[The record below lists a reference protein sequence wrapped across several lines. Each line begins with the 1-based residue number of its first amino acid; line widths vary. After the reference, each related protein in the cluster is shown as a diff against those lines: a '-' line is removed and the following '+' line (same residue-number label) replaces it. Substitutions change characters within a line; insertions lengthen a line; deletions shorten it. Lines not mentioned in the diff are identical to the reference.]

1 MAGLDYLIIGLYL
14 CVIIWLGSS
23 FASRQTSAS
32 EYFLI
37 SRSVPWWAVCF
48 TVVATETSTLTFI
61 GIPAQTYAAS
71 GNLTFLQLALGYIA
85 GRFVISAVFIPR
97 YFARE
102 LMTSYEVLHQRF
114 GAPVRNLG
122 SGMFLLTRSAADG
135 IRLFATS
142 AVVATLVGVPVWVAI
157 LVLGVAMIVYTFYG
171 GASAVIWTDV
181 VQMFV
186 YLAGALIVLWFA
198 LAGLPGGLSD
208 VWTFGESTG
217 RFRMFDLRL
226 DFFRA
231 YTFWAGVVGGV
242 TLTLATHGTDQ
253 FLVQRLLT
261 ARSQRD
267 AQLGLSLSGI
277 LVFLQFGLFLVIGV
291 ALAAYY
297 QQGTAPVLTRA
308 DMLIPTFVRD
318 HVPAGLAGFVVAA
331 IVAAALSPSINSLA
345 ATTVNDFYLKY
356 WNPTASDAQMLSVAH
371 RATIGW
377 GVVQIAI
384 ALLATQLTQSVLDA
398 GLAVLGLGA
407 GPVLGAFLVATWKR
421 RVPAMQVATGML
433 IAWVVVFSTY
443 WFSPVAWPWYS
454 PIGAG
459 VTLLIA
465 TLPLRT
471 VATAA
476 LVMVTTFGTTACGG
490 DEAPPAQTLDG
501 AIEVTVQAA
510 RVALLRNVV
519 NANGQ
524 VTPHPEGDWTI
535 HAAETAVVAEMPI
548 KEGEPVKIGD
558 LLVRFE
564 VGSRTASIQATEFEI
579 TQLTNTLD
587 AAKAR
592 LGERTALFQKGLTAR
607 QDVDIAKG
615 EVANAE
621 SSLTVAKATLASLRA
636 AEERD
641 RVRARFPGVVLQRFH
656 YEGDLVTA
664 TGADPVLRVVDPTR
678 VQIALDVPLADA
690 GKVVVGQRATVQPLG
705 QAPIVTA
712 VQAVMPSTS
721 PDATSVRIII
731 AVPQSALPA
740 PAAPAAATAKP
751 AAPAAAA
758 ATPPPGSTLTPGLAV
773 QAEILI
779 SEVPEALVVPTRAI
793 LSPTSTPYVLVAGAD
808 GRVMR
813 RDVRLGTSTQEL
825 TQVLSGVQVGENIIT
840 SALTELNEGDRVR
853 FSQ

>member
-1 MAGLDYLIIGLYL
+1 MAGLDYAIIGLYL
-14 CVIIWLGSS
+14 CVIIWVGSS

-71 GNLTFLQLALGYIA
+71 GNFTFLQLALGYIA

-135 IRLFATS
+135 IRLFATA

-208 VWTFGESTG
+208 VFAFGESTG
-217 RFRMFDLRL
+217 RFQMFNFNL

-297 QQGTAPVLTRA
+297 QQGTAPVLSRP

-356 WNPTASDAQMLSVAH
+356 WNPTATDTQMLSVAH
-371 RATIGW
+371 RATIAW

-384 ALLATQLTQSVLDA
+384 ALLATQLTQSVLDS

-421 RVPAMQVATGML
+421 PVPAMQVATGML
-433 IAWVVVFSTY
+433 VAWLVVFSTY

-459 VTLLIA
+459 MTLLISA
-465 TLPLRT
+465 LPLRT
-471 VATAA
+471 VATASVLAVLA
-476 LVMVTTFGTTACGG
+476 LGSAACGG
-490 DEAPPAQTLDG
+490 SEAPPAQTVDG
-501 AIEVTVQAA
+501 AIEVNVQAA
-510 RVALLRNVV
+510 RISLLRNVV
-519 NANGQ
+519 VANGQ
-524 VTPHPEGDWTI
+524 VTPHPDGDWTI
-535 HAAETAVVAEMPI
+535 HAAETSVIAELPI
-548 KEGEPVKIGD
+548 KEGEPVKVGD

-579 TQLTNTLD
+579 TQLTNTLA

-592 LGERTALFQKGLTAR
+592 LGERTALFEKGLTAR
-607 QDVDIAKG
+607 QDVDLAKG
-615 EVANAE
+615 EVANADT
-621 SSLTVAKATLASLRA
+621 SLTVAKATLASLRT

-664 TGADPVLRVVDPTR
+664 TGTDPVLRVVDPTR
-678 VQIALDVPLADA
+678 VQIALDVPLNDA
-690 GKVVVGQRATVQPLG
+690 GKIVVGQRTTVQPLG

-712 VQAVMPSTS
+712 VQTVMPSIS
-721 PDATSVRIII
+721 ADATSVRVII
-731 AVPQSALPA
+731 ALPPQ
-740 PAAPAAATAKP
+740 PAATPAVTTPGAKP
-751 AAPAAAA
+751 AATPAAPVAA
-758 ATPPPGSTLTPGLAV
+758 PATPSLTTGTPIS
-773 QAEILI
+773 AEILI
-779 SEVPEALVVPTRAI
+779 AEVPEALVVPTRAI
-793 LSPTSTPYVLVAGAD
+793 LSPTGTPYVLVAGAD

-813 RDVRLGTSTQEL
+813 RDVRLGTSTPDL
-825 TQVLSGVQVGENIIT
+825 TQVLSGIQVGDLIIT

-853 FSQ
+853 FAQ